1 MKRNVSGLQAVFS
14 EHECFHPQDGRL
26 QVEFRV
32 TNLITGES
40 VAAKAALD
48 TGFEGHLML
57 DTVTYGALRL
67 ELSEKPENQ
76 FPVFRAFGGTVKF
89 RSSLA
94 MVVIAGKELTTE
106 VLCPLYGDGKI
117 LVGREM
123 IKDFTTLL
131 HKNERLCIGR
141 ATLRSVEH

>member
-1 MKRNVSGLQAVFS
+1 VKRNVSGLQAVFS
-14 EHECFHPQDGRL
+14 EHECFHQDGRL

-32 TNLITGES
+32 ANLITSES
-40 VAAKAALD
+40 AGAKATLD

-57 DTVTYGALRL
+57 DTAAYRALRL
-67 ELSEKPENQ
+67 ELSEKPESQ
-76 FPVFRAFGGTVKF
+76 FPVFRTFGGTVKF

-94 MVVIAGKELTTE
+94 VVAIAGKELMTE

-117 LVGREM
+117 LIGREM

-131 HKNERLCIGR
+131 HKSERLCIGQ
-141 ATLRSVEH
+141 ATLRRVEH